1 MAKTATPDGR
11 WSPGRIVGCLCAWAL
26 VALSLAVAAWEVLA
40 PNAAAGIGLRPAGEL
55 WYRLDVA
62 SLNLVQAVV
71 ERYIWPPLW
80 DPAIAGLLQLPA
92 LLVFAL
98 PAVVLAAWCHRRRGG
113 RGTFNRR
120 SF

>member
-1 MAKTATPDGR
+1 MAKTATREQR
-11 WSPGRIVGCLCAWAL
+11 WSPGRIAGCLSAWGL
-26 VALSLAVAAWEVLA
+26 VAVSLAVAAWEVLA

-55 WYRLDVA
+55 WYRLDA
-62 SLNLVQAVV
+62 GSLNLVQAVV

-98 PAVVLAAWCHRRRGG
+98 PAVVLAAWCHRRPRRRGAL
-113 RGTFNRR
+113 NRR
-120 SF
+120 SS

>member
-1 MAKTATPDGR
+1 MAKTATRDGR
-11 WSPGRIVGCLCAWAL
+11 WSPGRIVGCLCAWVL
-26 VALSLAVAAWEVLA
+26 VAVCLAVAAWEVLA

-55 WYRLDVA
+55 WYRLDAA

-80 DPAIAGLLQLPA
+80 DPAIAGLLRLPA

-98 PAVVLAAWCHRRRGG
+98 PAVVLAAWCHWRRGAL
-113 RGTFNRR
+113 NRR
-120 SF
+120 SS